1 MEPPAPT
8 PYDIT
13 DIPHF
18 AWEPGIIAWLIL
30 AGSLVAF
37 AVRTFA
43 LAGAFKNRRGSK
55 VVNTLF
61 MDLIATSKSSE
72 QVSIERAA
80 RLGRRLASHLSTINL
95 AELSCDELKAYPTE
109 DLPHSLRDAI
119 HSLALLEELGYSPPS
134 SERDIAARAAVAKL
148 TSQLS
153 EYRLLTRAR

>member
-1 MEPPAPT
+1 
-8 PYDIT
+8 
-13 DIPHF
+13 
-18 AWEPGIIAWLIL
+18 
-30 AGSLVAF
+30 
-37 AVRTFA
+37 
-43 LAGAFKNRRGSK
+43 
-55 VVNTLF
+55 